1 MALPTSSGGG
11 NPVVLTAPGSLPI
24 IFWYSISSAVMPDL
38 AAPATVGAVAES
50 CQAPRKTRN
59 MSSETMAARKLRCVV
74 FMCLS
79 PSC

>member
-11 NPVVLTAPGSLPI
+11 KPVVFTAPGSLPI
-24 IFWYSISSAVMPDL
+24 IFWYSISSAVMPAL
-38 AAPATVGAVAES
+38 LAPATEGAVAES

-59 MSSETMAARKLRCVV
+59 MSTDTKAARKLRCVD
-74 FMCLS
+74 FMSLS